1 MGKKKKKEKVIYY
14 DDGSSV
20 ADMSKLASKPKL
32 EYEGTEPIGSF
43 KARSQTFFG
52 AMKMMFMP
60 MLMVIC
66 GLCIL
71 YMLLYLLFFLL
82 G

>member
-14 DDGSSV
+14 DDGSSI
-20 ADMSKLASKPKL
+20 ADMSKLGSKPKL
-32 EYEGTEPIGSF
+32 TYNGTAPIGSF

-60 MLMVIC
+60 MLVVIC

-71 YMLLYLLFFLL
+71 YMILYFLFFLL
-82 G
+82 A